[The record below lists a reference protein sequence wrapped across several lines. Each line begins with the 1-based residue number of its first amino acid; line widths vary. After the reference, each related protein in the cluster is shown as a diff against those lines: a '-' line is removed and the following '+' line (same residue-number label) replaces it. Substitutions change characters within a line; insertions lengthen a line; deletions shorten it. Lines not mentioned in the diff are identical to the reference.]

1 MNIEIAI
8 DPYKIDKEQSSF
20 IVLTKDDYVNTRL
33 GIRSIAADD
42 TALRVVI
49 KNRGLIKWFKDLD
62 GNISLRTVSPIEVLK
77 TLLNCSD
84 LPKILIQSPQKIVD
98 LDLISLAHDN
108 PIKPSQ
114 SSLEWIL
121 EVAIK
126 FPWIRENL
134 KEGGDVSQVLEWLV
148 KYKNAYI
155 DNVIVQLCIEKI
167 KIWGDRSPFRELL
180 EWLEPE
186 PFERAYLFGLC
197 QNLQDYPEFQKARW
211 LQPEGQWSIFCQLPN
226 YAKWVKEIPSIG
238 RLDISPSLGVKIKD
252 YIQEKVNQEGLTI
265 GIAKELSG
273 ALKVEEDAIYRY
285 LSSSYTNKSDLSAEA
300 IKILEHKFKG
310 GALKDILSNL
320 NPVDNPPDI
329 PNNLKIEEV
338 IKWLGKCYYP
348 FRAWCRTVDK
358 EDLLDT
364 PINNFEDWLIN
375 NYADLL
381 ASQPETFVCGVR
393 KTVHSLIQEGASV
406 LIVIIDGLAWQWKD
420 YLIDSFKTNGFYLER
435 EPEIRFSMLPSVSET
450 SKPAIISGL
459 SLSDSIKP
467 PGLSL
472 EFYNRLFKE
481 AYGKYVSEYVVA
493 TDSTDT
499 LLNLLREKSNVFLYL
514 FNEVDGIAHEHSNNS
529 LRDTNIKTSIA
540 KLLLNIRCAVEEY
553 ERLHENGLKIVI
565 VGDHGYLPIPKHF
578 SKFSVDDTV
587 LCHHGRV
594 AEGIEIEGCYSLKQD
609 GNIYAVA
616 KGFNILG
623 KKPRGCVHGGL
634 TPDEVAVPLMIL
646 STTPPAEPLKPSLVL
661 DGEIKR
667 HYPECQFTVEISNPN
682 KYKLSLS
689 AVEIDFV
696 KLIDPLPI
704 EILPSSTGRLIG
716 ILDATNIDDA
726 EVVLR
731 YQIKSCC
738 LGQDNNKIGTIT
750 LKTKGAALAD
760 KSFEEEFDV

>member
-20 IVLTKDDYVNTRL
+20 IVQTKDDYVSTRL
-33 GIRSIAADD
+33 GIRNISGDDAAV
-42 TALRVVI
+42 RIVI
-49 KNRGLIKWFKDLD
+49 KNRGLNRWFKDLEKHIFLRS
-62 GNISLRTVSPIEVLK
+62 ISPVEILNA
-77 TLLNCSD
+77 LLSRSD
-84 LPKILIQSPQKIVD
+84 LPKILIQHPQKIVD
-98 LDLISLAHDN
+98 LDLITLAYDN
-108 PIKPSQ
+108 PIKPHQ
-114 SSLEWIL
+114 SSLDWIL
-121 EVAIK
+121 EVTIK

-134 KEGGDVSQVLEWLV
+134 KEGGDVSQVLEWLI
-148 KYKNAYI
+148 KHKNSSI
-155 DNVIVQLCIEKI
+155 DNALVHLCIEKI
-167 KIWGDRSPFRELL
+167 KIWRDKSPFRELL
-180 EWLEPE
+180 EWLEPD
-186 PFERAYLFGLC
+186 PFERAYLFCLC
-197 QNLQDYPEFQKARW
+197 QILQDYPEFQKARW

-285 LSSSYTNKSDLSAEA
+285 LSSSYTNKSELSAEA
-300 IKILEHKFKG
+300 INILEHKFKG

-320 NPVDNPPDI
+320 NPVNNPPDI

-338 IKWLGKCYYP
+338 INWLEKCYYP

-481 AYGKYVSEYVVA
+481 AYGKYVSDYVVA

-499 LLNLLREKSNVFLYL
+499 LLNLLRENSNVFLYL
-514 FNEVDGIAHEHSNNS
+514 FNEIDGIAHEYSNDS
-529 LRDTNIKTSIA
+529 LRDTNIKTSIT
-540 KLLLNIRCAVEEY
+540 KLLLNIRYAVEEY
-553 ERLHENGLKIVI
+553 ERLHESGLKIVI

-578 SKFSVDDTV
+578 NKLSIDDAV
-587 LCHHGRV
+587 PYHHGRI
-594 AEGIEIEGCYSLKQD
+594 AEGIEMEGCYSINQA
-609 GNIYAVA
+609 GVIYSVA
-616 KGFNILG
+616 KGFNIVG

-634 TPDEVAVPLMIL
+634 TPDEVAVPFMIL
-646 STTPPAEPLKPSLVL
+646 STNPPSEPLKPSLFL

-667 HYPECQFTVEISNPN
+667 HYSDCQFTIEITNPN
-682 KYKLSLS
+682 KYKLSIF

-704 EILPSSTGRLIG
+704 EILPGSTGRLSG
-716 ILDATNIDDA
+716 ILDATNIEDV

-731 YQIKSCC
+731 YQIKSSC
-738 LGQDNNKIGTIT
+738 LGQDNNKIGVIT
-750 LKTKGAALAD
+750 LKTKGAALTD
-760 KSFEEEFDV
+760 RTFEAEFDV